1 MNVRR
6 VALLGFAPKQ
16 RLRRKREFDAAFKDG
31 RRISDSFF
39 SLSVRPNELGFA
51 RLGLAIAARTV
62 GNAVARNRVRRTIK
76 ESFRLNQRVLP
87 AVDIVVGA
95 RNAARA
101 APNADMRASLER
113 LWQRVIRQ
121 CAPSSA
127 A

>member
-95 RNAARA
+95 RNAVRA

>member
-1 MNVRR
+1 MNARR
-6 VALLGFAPKQ
+6 VAQFGFAAPL
-16 RLRRKREFDAAFKDG
+16 RLRRKREFDAAFETG

-39 SLSVRPNELGFA
+39 SLSVRPNDLAFP

-76 ESFRLNQRVLP
+76 ESFRLHQRVLP

-113 LWQRVIRQ
+113 LWQRVISQ